1 MKLGALISGVVAV
14 GAAVGLTTVFIQNAS
29 PYATITEA
37 PKYVGSNGVHIAGQL
52 VPKTLEQDPMKG
64 EVRFQLKDDSGVMN
78 VVYTG
83 SPVSNLH
90 TATQV
95 VVIGAYKE
103 GTFHARDMLVK
114 CPSKYES
121 EKGSGKVN
129 TAS

>member
-1 MKLGALISGVVAV
+1 MKLGAVISGVVAL

-29 PYATITEA
+29 PYATVEEA
-37 PKYVGSNGVHIAGQL
+37 GKYSGSNGIHIAGQL
-52 VPKTLEQDPMKG
+52 VAETLQQDPMKKQI
-64 EVRFQLKDDSGVMN
+64 RFQLKDDSGVMN

-83 SPVSNLH
+83 SPITNLH

-95 VVIGAYKE
+95 VVIGSYTD

-121 EKGSGKVN
+121 EKGPEKSV
-129 TAS
+129 